1 MEEQLLKSISKL
13 MIFCLLLLVCG
24 GLTSRAAQA
33 AEAGGQVSNPSSI
46 TFFEGDNVLPDT
58 SQEIPS
64 TIDSPPKKLSL
75 LPQTGERVEWLILAG
90 GSVLSLVVIGWLVLR
105 MRRLVHEK

>member
-1 MEEQLLKSISKL
+1 MEEQSLKSISKL

-24 GLTSRAAQA
+24 GLTSRAVQA
-33 AEAGGQVSNPSSI
+33 AEAGGQVSNPSTI

-58 SQEIPS
+58 SQELPS
-64 TIDSPPKKLSL
+64 SPPKKQGL
-75 LPQTGERVEWLILAG
+75 LPQTGERVEWLILVS